1 LKSFIKKITFIVKSV
16 RLLLLLLYLGAF
28 QSALAQEIRARV
40 TVNSSQVQNAS
51 LDYLDQLAPLVEEYI
66 NDYNWTEFTFEEHER
81 IRMNMQIAL
90 VSESNGSFEANVV
103 ITAERPI
110 YNTMQQ
116 TSLLIINDSQW
127 RFTFNR
133 GQTITHDPFQY
144 NDLASFLDFYVFIV
158 LGMDFD
164 TFSELGGTPFYRQA
178 QNILEIAAG
187 VGALGWTTGT
197 GTRRNRHYL
206 ITGLTDP
213 AQEGLRKAI
222 YQYHRRGLDIFTLNP
237 DQARQ
242 NIFAS
247 LEMIQ
252 EARRITTDDYAF
264 EVFFGAKS
272 RELTSIFLDD
282 EASRRLDAY
291 LLLSN
296 LDPSRLSEYDRL
308 Q

>member
-1 LKSFIKKITFIVKSV
+1 MKSV

-133 GQTITHDPFQY
+133 GQD
-144 NDLASFLDFYVFIV
+144 
-158 LGMDFD
+158 
-164 TFSELGGTPFYRQA
+164 
-178 QNILEIAAG
+178 
-187 VGALGWTTGT
+187 
-197 GTRRNRHYL
+197 HY
-206 ITGLTDP
+206 P
-213 AQEGLRKAI
+213 R
-222 YQYHRRGLDIFTLNP
+222 
-237 DQARQ
+237 
-242 NIFAS
+242 S
-247 LEMIQ
+247 LS
-252 EARRITTDDYAF
+252 
-264 EVFFGAKS
+264 V
-272 RELTSIFLDD
+272 
-282 EASRRLDAY
+282 
-291 LLLSN
+291 
-296 LDPSRLSEYDRL
+296 
-308 Q
+308 